1 LIRSVCDG
9 EEGLMSF
16 ISTIP
21 ESEAEGETAEMYAST
36 RDSMGYLPNYT
47 RAFGRRPQLYAAWA
61 NLIKTVRSNMD
72 PRRYEL
78 ATMGAAV
85 TLQNSYCSLAHGEK
99 LLDLGSTKE
108 EVRSLANPGN
118 WSSLPDVERVIV
130 SFAAKVAESATSV
143 TQGDIDGLRSLG
155 LTDAEIFDVAA
166 TAAARCFLSKLM
178 DATGTLPDG
187 IYRQTI
193 PDLVDDLAVG
203 RPVAQVAT

>member
-1 LIRSVCDG
+1 
-9 EEGLMSF
+9 
-16 ISTIP
+16 
-21 ESEAEGETAEMYAST
+21 
-36 RDSMGYLPNYT
+36 
-47 RAFGRRPQLYAAWA
+47 
-61 NLIKTVRSNMD
+61 
-72 PRRYEL
+72 
-78 ATMGAAV
+78 
-85 TLQNSYCSLAHGEK
+85 
-99 LLDLGSTKE
+99 
-108 EVRSLANPGN
+108 
-118 WSSLPDVERVIV
+118 VERAIV